1 MTKELKHIGFCFE
14 NCDSIKIPVCCVKSL
29 YIIEPKKYHRYYGY
43 DNGSGTYLEGE
54 IVKAAQIL
62 LDYNQMVINNIKTL
76 NEDFTRILKHDDI
89 TYIDL
94 YFDDSDEAEISYN
107 VPWEGDDYTN
117 NLQEIY
123 HIDEGTINILINKGK
138 LPYVQ
143 E

>member
-1 MTKELKHIGFCFE
+1 M
-14 NCDSIKIPVCCVKSL
+14 
-29 YIIEPKKYHRYYGY
+29 EPKKYHKYYGY

-94 YFDDSDEAEISYN
+94 YFDDSDEAEIPYN

-117 NLQEIY
+117 NLQETY
-123 HIDEGTINILINKGK
+123 HTDEGMINILINKGK